1 MIKVDNE
8 KMEIRG
14 EEIEL
19 LAELSSIVQ
28 YFYSAFPEDKVDFAI
43 SIARHDNPE
52 QISEEMDKELRL
64 LSLATILATLPEEEQ
79 NRIKE
84 KLNDNKV

>member
-1 MIKVDNE
+1 MIKVDND

-14 EEIEL
+14 DEIEL
-19 LAELSSIVQ
+19 LAELSCIIE
-28 YFYSAFPEDKVDFAI
+28 YYYSAFPADKVDFAI
-43 SIARHDNPE
+43 GIAKHDNPE
-52 QISEEMDKELRL
+52 QISAEMDKEIRL